1 MANVDAK
8 TNGKMEEKCV
18 VRNVHI
24 TVGVKASQRFL
35 ISKTVEETID
45 EMFIRLRDECRA
57 PAGKRDCES
66 CRRIVRWAEEC
77 DGEIC
82 NVISNYDAA
91 TSSFILD
98 VCIDFKE
105 HTDSEKF
112 CKEVV
117 AKVHESVE

>member
-8 TNGKMEEKCV
+8 NRMEEKCV

-35 ISKTVEETID
+35 ISKTAEETID
-45 EMFIRLRDECRA
+45 EMFIRLRNECRA
-57 PAGKRDCES
+57 PAGKKDCET
-66 CRRIVRWAEEC
+66 CRLIVKWAEEC
-77 DGEIC
+77 EGEVC
-82 NVISNYDAA
+82 NVISNYDTA
-91 TSSFILD
+91 TSSFVLD

-117 AKVHESVE
+117 AKVNGCVE